1 MVLPILL
8 IMIKIGFFDYKR
20 YTAMSAKQTI
30 SILALSVL
38 MILPAQIATAG
49 NIKVQNGNSRVTI
62 NRNGDIK
69 IRNSRRRKLYRRRV
83 NSGSAIVVPSPSV
96 YRQTIKK
103 RGNCTTYRSTRKSGS
118 GNNRSYARTRT
129 TTCQ

>member
-1 MVLPILL
+1 
-8 IMIKIGFFDYKR
+8 
-20 YTAMSAKQTI
+20 MSAKQTI

-38 MILPAQIATAG
+38 MIFPAGIATAG

-69 IRNSRRRKLYRRRV
+69 IRNSRRRRFYRHPIRR
-83 NSGSAIVVPSPSV
+83 GSVMRVPSRSII
-96 YRQTIKK
+96 YRQTKK
-103 RGNCTTYRSTRKSGS
+103 RGNCTTYRSTRKTGSGS
-118 GNNRSYARTRT
+118 NRSYARTRT

>member
-1 MVLPILL
+1 MP
-8 IMIKIGFFDYKR
+8 
-20 YTAMSAKQTI
+20 TKQAI

-38 MILPAQIATAG
+38 MILPAGIATAG
-49 NIKVQNGNSRVTI
+49 NIKVQNGNSKVRI
-62 NRNGDIK
+62 NRNGDII
-69 IRNSRRRKLYRRRV
+69 IRNSRRRKFYRQRIRR
-83 NSGSAIVVPSPSV
+83 GSVIRIPSRRI

-103 RGNCTTYRSTRKSGS
+103 KGNCVTYRSTRKSGS

>member
-1 MVLPILL
+1 MP
-8 IMIKIGFFDYKR
+8 
-20 YTAMSAKQTI
+20 AKQAIT
-30 SILALSVL
+30 ILALSVL
-38 MILPAQIATAG
+38 MILPAGIATAG

-69 IRNSRRRKLYRRRV
+69 IRNNRRRIYRRRV
-83 NSGSAIVVPSPSV
+83 NRGSVNRNPSRSV

-103 RGNCTTYRSTRKSGS
+103 RGNCTTYRSARKSGS
-118 GNNRSYARTRT
+118 GNNRSYARTTT

>member
-1 MVLPILL
+1 
-8 IMIKIGFFDYKR
+8 
-20 YTAMSAKQTI
+20 MSAKQTI
-30 SILALSVL
+30 SFLALSAL
-38 MILPAQIATAG
+38 MILPAEIATAG
-49 NIKVQNGNSRVTI
+49 NIKVQNGNSRVII

-69 IRNSRRRKLYRRRV
+69 IRNNRRIRLHRRRIRR
-83 NSGSAIVVPSPSV
+83 GSAIVVPSNNI

-103 RGNCTTYRSTRKSGS
+103 RGNCTTYRSTRKTGS